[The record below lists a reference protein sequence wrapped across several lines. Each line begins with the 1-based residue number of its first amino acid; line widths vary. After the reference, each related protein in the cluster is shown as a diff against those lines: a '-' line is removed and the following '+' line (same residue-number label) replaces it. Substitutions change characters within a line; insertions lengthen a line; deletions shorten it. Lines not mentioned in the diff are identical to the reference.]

1 MMRELVKNMSSK
13 LMRGT
18 FLLTLGTILS
28 KVLGLLYVIPF
39 YAILGGK
46 GNAVLYSLGYVPYT
60 IFISI
65 ATAGVPLAVSKY
77 IAKYNALEE
86 YAVGRK
92 LFRSGLV
99 VMSITGVVSFL
110 AMYGLAPWLAEITLK
125 GVEDQYPIEDVTKV
139 MRAVSFALLIIP
151 IMSLIRGYFQGHQSM
166 GPSAVSTV
174 IEQLARI
181 VFLLVGT
188 FITLKVLNKGIVE
201 AISVATFAAFIGGLA
216 SLFVLLYYYK
226 KRKKGL
232 DEMLTH
238 DRGNVQVSL
247 VEMYKEILIY
257 AFPFVLVGIANPLYQ
272 YIDQNT
278 FNRAM
283 AAAGNA
289 DVAMV
294 HLEILNFTT
303 HKLVIIPVSLATAF
317 ALTLVPLVTEN
328 FITRNYQSMFRQ
340 LNQTF
345 QILLYITAPAAIGL
359 ALLAEPFYTVF
370 FGYDEYGSQVLQTYA
385 LVAILFAL
393 YSVTA
398 AILQGINE
406 QKYTILSLLTGLLV
420 KLVLNI
426 PLIKMFGTEGA
437 IYATALGYTSSIL
450 INLIVI
456 KAFSGFSYKLVYRR
470 SILIIMFNIMMALP
484 VYGLYRVLT
493 LFMSTESRIQ
503 SIFIIMLCAAV
514 GGVIYVFLGLRSKLV
529 DRLFGARVEKIRRK
543 LTKA

>member
-28 KVLGLLYVIPF
+28 KVLGLIYVIPF
-39 YAILGGK
+39 YAIIGGK
-46 GNAVLYSLGYVPYT
+46 DYAALYSLGYVPYT
-60 IFISI
+60 IFISV

-77 IAKYNALEE
+77 IAKYNAIEE

-92 LFRSGLV
+92 LFHSGIF
-99 VMSITGVVSFL
+99 VMAVTGVISFL
-110 AMYGLAPWLAEITLK
+110 VMYGLAPWLAEISLK
-125 GVEDQYPIEDVTKV
+125 GVEDQYPVEDVTQV

-151 IMSLIRGYFQGHQSM
+151 VMSLIRGFFQGHQSM

-174 IEQLARI
+174 VEQLARI
-181 VFLLVGT
+181 IFLLSGT
-188 FITLKVLNKGIVE
+188 YITLNFLNKGIVT

-226 KRKKGL
+226 KRKIGL

-238 DRGNVQVSL
+238 DRGELKVSL

-289 DVAMV
+289 KVAMD
-294 HLEILNFTT
+294 HLGILNFTT

-317 ALTLVPLVTEN
+317 ALTLVPMITEN
-328 FITRNYQSMFRQ
+328 FVKRDYQSMVKQ

-345 QILLYITAPAAIGL
+345 QLLLYITAPAAIGL

-370 FGYDEYGSQVLQTYA
+370 FGYDDYGSQVLQTYA

-450 INLIVI
+450 INLVVI
-456 KAFSGFSYKLVYRR
+456 KAFSGYSYKLVYRR
-470 SILIIMFNIMMALP
+470 SILIIIFNLLMALP

-503 SIFIIMLCAAV
+503 SIIIIMLCAAV
-514 GGVIYVFLGLRSKLV
+514 GGVIYVYLGLRSKLV

-543 LTKA
+543 LTRA